1 MALTVLSFFSSEHY
15 IYLKDVVINFFIQGA
30 ILVQFQRKYSSL
42 LDIIPGG
49 EKVFGALG
57 AGAGGVVL
65 EVISRDRDLA
75 RTITIKLI
83 IDLVFN
89 SS

>member
-1 MALTVLSFFSSEHY
+1 M
-15 IYLKDVVINFFIQGA
+15 
-30 ILVQFQRKYSSL
+30 YSSL
-42 LDIIPGG
+42 LDVIPGG